1 MKILML
7 VPLMNKRKFITMALT
22 VSLIVATSILLFV
35 RLPRTNEAEIEIVTV
50 PQVSETEI
58 YTESVSQVIVI
69 DSIVNP
75 VPASARPVYYDIPFS
90 DEEQDLIR
98 TIASNYGIDY
108 ELVLAIIKT
117 ESNFNPNQIGDY
129 GNSFG
134 LMQVQPRYWNSLFNQ
149 NNCSGWFSVKDNVTV
164 GCAILWHLYGACGD
178 TEKVLSAYN
187 SGNPDNQNGYSQ
199 RVFEE
204 LEVIKNL
211 KR

>member
-1 MKILML
+1 
-7 VPLMNKRKFITMALT
+7 MNKRKFIATVLTM
-22 VSLIVATSILLFV
+22 SLIVATSILLFV
-35 RLPRTNEAEIEIVTV
+35 RLPRANEAEIEIVTV
-50 PQVSETEI
+50 PQVSETESF
-58 YTESVSQVIVI
+58 EQVIVI

-75 VPASARPVYYDIPFS
+75 EPANARPVYYDIPFS

-98 TIASNYGIDY
+98 TIAGNYGIDF

-134 LMQVQPRYWNSLFNQ
+134 LMQIQPRYWNSLFNQ
-149 NNCSGWFSVKDNVTV
+149 NNCSDWFSVKDNVTV